1 MSFQVF
7 NSATSGQ
14 LTYPVLSGTYTPTLS
29 SPNSPGQIQFTN
41 FNVLSAFYSQI
52 NDVISLNVRFTANA
66 SAPGGESSG
75 VINVTPPVYNIKS
88 NNSIVGAI
96 TTISQVGLFGNLA
109 ASGNTVIVNMVN
121 AAGPINVVN
130 GVFQIISSYQVI
142 EN

>member
-7 NSATSGQ
+7 NNTTSGQ

-41 FNVLSAFYSQI
+41 FNVLTAFYTQV
-52 NDVISLNVRFTANA
+52 NDVINLNIRFTADV
-66 SAPGGESSG
+66 SAPVGEISG
-75 VINVTPPVYNIKS
+75 IINVTPPVYNIKS
-88 NNSIVGAI
+88 NNSVVGAI

-109 ASGNTVIVNMVN
+109 ASGNTIVVNMFN
-121 AAGPINVVN
+121 AAGPINVNNAVLQ
-130 GVFQIISSYQVI
+130 VISSYQVI